1 MALGDSD
8 EVRRLRY
15 ARFVQDAVA
24 PAEIRLIRD
33 AVQRGQLTGGE
44 MFTDQVQAVLGRRI
58 ESRGRGRPGARE
70 K

>member
-1 MALGDSD
+1 
-8 EVRRLRY
+8 
-15 ARFVQDAVA
+15 
-24 PAEIRLIRD
+24 
-33 AVQRGQLTGGE
+33 VQRGQLTGGE